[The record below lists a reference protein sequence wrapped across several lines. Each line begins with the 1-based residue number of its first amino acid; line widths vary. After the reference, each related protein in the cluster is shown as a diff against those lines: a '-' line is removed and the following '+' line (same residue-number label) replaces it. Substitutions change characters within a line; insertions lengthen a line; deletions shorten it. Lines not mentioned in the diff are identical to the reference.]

1 MKRRLVRL
9 HRTRGSFDTLKSI
22 VLVDIIEEKMS
33 ASSVA
38 AQVATLREQGFVVA
52 RQFASPA
59 TVKALHTEAQQQLA
73 QAVAPLEYEADL
85 QYPGAPSSRQAQGG
99 ATVRRLLNAYD
110 RGPLFQA
117 WSTTPAV
124 ANWLRTYFADTPVL
138 STVHHNCVM
147 TKHPA
152 YGSLTGW
159 HQDIRYW
166 SFTDDD
172 LVSTWLA
179 LGPETADNGGLFFLP
194 GSHAAP
200 FSAEQFDE
208 QKFFRANIPEN
219 QSWINRAVCPDLEPG
234 DVVFF
239 HCRTLHAARQ
249 NSSTQVK
256 LSVVHTYYPQ
266 TCAPLPQTRSASLP
280 GVPLLA

>member
-1 MKRRLVRL
+1 M
-9 HRTRGSFDTLKSI
+9 F
-22 VLVDIIEEKMS
+22 

-38 AQVATLREQGFVVA
+38 EQVATLRRQGFVVA
-52 RQFASPA
+52 RQFAAPA
-59 TVKALHTEAQQQLA
+59 TVAALRA
-73 QAVAPLEYEADL
+73 QAEGELAREAGPIEYEADL
-85 QYPGAPSSRQAQGG
+85 QYPGAPPSRHAQGG
-99 ATVRRLLNAYD
+99 STVRRLLGAYG

-117 WSTTPAV
+117 WATSPEVGA
-124 ANWLRTYFADTPVL
+124 WLRSYFGETPVL

-166 SFTDDD
+166 SFTESD

-179 LGPETADNGGLFFLP
+179 LGYETADNGGLYFIP
-194 GSHAAP
+194 GSHAAS
-200 FSAEQFDE
+200 FAESQFD
-208 QKFFRANIPEN
+208 QKKFFRDDLADN
-219 QSWINRAVCPDLEPG
+219 QAWIDRAVCPELAPG

-249 NSSTQVK
+249 NGTGQVK
-256 LSVVHTYYPQ
+256 FSLVHTYHPES
-266 TCAPLPQTRSASLP
+266 CRPVEGTRSASGKEVALC
-280 GVPLLA
+280 AKA

>member
-1 MKRRLVRL
+1 
-9 HRTRGSFDTLKSI
+9 
-22 VLVDIIEEKMS
+22 MS

-38 AQVATLREQGFVVA
+38 EQVATLRQQGFVVA
-52 RQFASPA
+52 RQFATPE
-59 TVKALHTEAQQQLA
+59 TVAALRDQAERQLA
-73 QAVAPLEYEADL
+73 QEVGPIEYEADL
-85 QYPGAPSSRQAQGG
+85 QYPGAPPSRQAQGG
-99 ATVRRLLNAYD
+99 STARRLLGAYG

-117 WSTTPAV
+117 WSTLPAV
-124 ANWLRTYFADTPVL
+124 GEWLRTYFGATPVL

-166 SFTDDD
+166 SFTDTD

-179 LGPETADNGGLFFLP
+179 LGPETAENGGLFFIP
-194 GSHAAP
+194 GSHAAS
-200 FSAEQFDE
+200 FAASQFD
-208 QKFFRANIPEN
+208 QKKFFREDLAEN
-219 QSWINRAVCPDLEPG
+219 QAWIEKAVCPELEPG

-249 NSSTQVK
+249 NGTDRVK
-256 LSVVHTYYPQ
+256 FSLVHTYHPQ
-266 TCAPLPQTRSASLP
+266 SCRAVEGTRSASGA
-280 GVPLLA
+280 GVVLGG